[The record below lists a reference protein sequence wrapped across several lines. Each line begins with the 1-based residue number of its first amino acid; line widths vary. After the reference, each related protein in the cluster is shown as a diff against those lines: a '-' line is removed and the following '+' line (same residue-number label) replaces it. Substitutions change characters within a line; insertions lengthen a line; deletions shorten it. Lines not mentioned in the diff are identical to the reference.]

1 MFRRKR
7 TKSKGGFRI
16 LSRLVIILLII
27 TSLILGLSLI
37 FPLDYYEYIE
47 RYSEEYSLDP
57 LLVASIINV
66 ESKYRMDAV
75 SAKNARGL
83 MQIGPSTGQWA
94 GQELNIENYNHN
106 MLFIPEL
113 NIRIG
118 TWYISKLKVEF
129 GDDLDLIL
137 AAYNAGSGNVQKW
150 LSDPQYSEDEANLDN
165 IPFKET
171 EDYLIRVKNNLRIY
185 KLLYNNKISNSERF
199 GNIYLQFLRSVR
211 EYIKNIGNSYG
222 KGEII

>member
-75 SAKNARGL
+75 SAKMPGSNANRTFHRPMGW
-83 MQIGPSTGQWA
+83 SR
-94 GQELNIENYNHN
+94 IEH
-106 MLFIPEL
+106 
-113 NIRIG
+113 R
-118 TWYISKLKVEF
+118 KL
-129 GDDLDLIL
+129 
-137 AAYNAGSGNVQKW
+137 
-150 LSDPQYSEDEANLDN
+150 
-165 IPFKET
+165 
-171 EDYLIRVKNNLRIY
+171 
-185 KLLYNNKISNSERF
+185 
-199 GNIYLQFLRSVR
+199 
-211 EYIKNIGNSYG
+211 
-222 KGEII
+222 